1 LTPDVDAQETRI
13 VVQPSAIARTQIPRE
28 AHPFLVFRENQLAF
42 QTVMRLKSRHPR
54 MTSPIVTLI
63 GGRGT
68 GKSHLARQL
77 HREVIEEQTATQIL
91 RTSAAEFTGQ
101 FQKAARMSQIRDF
114 QRAHRENVDLLIFDD
129 LQELQTRPEVQQQ
142 LVAMLD
148 DVLAAGGRVLFTS
161 RRSPGEVRGLN
172 RRLVNRCQG
181 GLLIDLGVAGE
192 TSRRK
197 LVEHL
202 ATSNQ
207 FILPEAT
214 AIEIARRGP
223 QSPADLLALV
233 LRLRQS
239 RTTGP
244 ISPADLDKYLAA
256 VQAPLSMNEIAKR
269 VARHFGVKLT
279 DLRSANRQA
288 SLVTARHVAMYLTRQ
303 LAKSQFSAIGEYFG
317 GRNHASVM
325 YACQRVTEL
334 RGSDA
339 ALGSDLD
346 HLVSQFSA

>member
-1 LTPDVDAQETRI
+1 M
-13 VVQPSAIARTQIPRE
+13 VQPSAMARTQIPRE
-28 AHPFLVFRENQLAF
+28 THPFLVFRENQLAF
-42 QTVMRLKSRHPR
+42 NTVMRLKSRLPR
-54 MTSPIVTLI
+54 ISSPIITLI

-77 HREVIEEQTATQIL
+77 HREVLEEQTATQVL

-101 FQKAARMSQIRDF
+101 FQRAARMSQIRDF
-114 QRAHRENVDLLIFDD
+114 QRTHREKVDLLIFDD
-129 LQELQTRPEVQQQ
+129 LQELQTRPEVQLQ

-148 DVLAAGGRVLFTS
+148 DILVGGGRVLFTS
-161 RRSPGEVRGLN
+161 RRSAGEVRGLN

-181 GLLIDLGVAGE
+181 GLLIDLGLPGE
-192 TSRRK
+192 SSRRK
-197 LVEHL
+197 LVEHF

-214 AIEIARRGP
+214 VTEIARRGP
-223 QSPADLLALV
+223 STPADLLALV

>member
-1 LTPDVDAQETRI
+1 M
-13 VVQPSAIARTQIPRE
+13 VQTSASTRTQIPRE
-28 AHPFLVFRENQLAF
+28 AHPFLVYRENQLACNS
-42 QTVMRLKSRHPR
+42 VLRLKSRHPR
-54 MTSPIVTLI
+54 MTSPVVTLI

-77 HREVIEEQTATQIL
+77 HREVLEEQTATNIL

-101 FQKAARMSQIRDF
+101 FQRAARMSQIREF
-114 QRAHRENVDLLIFDD
+114 QRTHREKVDLLIFDD

-148 DVLAAGGRVLFTS
+148 DVLAGGGRVLFTT
-161 RRSPGEVRGLN
+161 RKSPGEVRGLN

-181 GLLIDLGVAGE
+181 GLLIDLGLPGE
-192 TSRRK
+192 ASRRK
-197 LVEHL
+197 LVEHF
-202 ATSNQ
+202 ASSNQ

-214 AIEIARRGP
+214 VTEIARRGP
-223 QSPADLLALV
+223 QTPGDLLALV

-334 RGSDA
+334 KGSDA
-339 ALGSDLD
+339 ALGSDLE
-346 HLVSQFSA
+346 HLVSQFTS